1 MSDYDNEINPGMSET
16 KKISNDIKIPKSWKE
31 LESENAQLREEL
43 AMLEKQLEEARGIIT
58 KFLAYLGH
66 PSKDRYSYD
75 SPWED
80 VDTLARA
87 WLAAHPEEKP

>member
-1 MSDYDNEINPGMSET
+1 MSDYDNEINSGMSET

-43 AMLEKQLEEARGIIT
+43 EKARRVIAAYSTEDNG
-58 KFLAYLGH
+58 LAA
-66 PSKDRYSYD
+66 
-75 SPWED
+75 
-80 VDTLARA
+80 TI

>member
-43 AMLEKQLEEARGIIT
+43 EKARRVIAAYSTEDNG
-58 KFLAYLGH
+58 LAA
-66 PSKDRYSYD
+66 
-75 SPWED
+75 
-80 VDTLARA
+80 TI
-87 WLAAHPEEKP
+87 WLAANPEEKP